1 MQFVVWVLAACLLLG
16 VAAFLASVID
26 RRAGWSKIPLE
37 VDGSE
42 NPDEYEIGAPIVR
55 RFSRRT
61 GPSMTPVPA

>member
-1 MQFVVWVLAACLLLG
+1 MAYGRWPLEKEREMQFVVWVLAACLLLG

-42 NPDEYEIGAPIVR
+42 NPDEYEIGAPIA
-55 RFSRRT
+55 RRT
-61 GPSMTPVPA
+61 

>member
-26 RRAGWSKIPLE
+26 RRAGWSKVPLE

-55 RFSRRT
+55 RR
-61 GPSMTPVPA
+61 